1 MNIVIIGNFTSLS
14 LSENVV
20 VRAAEIRM
28 QGVLIHFRK
37 NMITQNKL
45 FIAMAISYLI
55 GIGIG
60 YILKLDETSFLSSKI
75 TGVLIGMGFATY
87 IVATV
92 LDIREK

>member
-1 MNIVIIGNFTSLS
+1 
-14 LSENVV
+14 
-20 VRAAEIRM
+20 
-28 QGVLIHFRK
+28 
-37 NMITQNKL
+37 MITQNKL